1 MTEVQ
6 GVTPGGSNA
15 VSSAGGGDAE
25 ASRIAEEN
33 QVSYVP
39 GEHKFQVVIDGEPTD
54 ISPLEA
60 VCLVLQQRYITMS
73 DITAQKTRE
82 MQEQIDQIN
91 EANAWLNAIG
101 NAGDGGGSPTP
112 PGNAG
117 DGESSTPSA
126 GAFPGLA
133 QWMTDHGLPGD
144 GGGSSTPSAGTL
156 ASLAQWMDGHDP
168 AGDGA
173 GSFTPPA
180 GASTGLTEWMADHG
194 LDTEG
199 VEDNPDA
206 DGLKK
211 AEGEIS
217 NYVDQLCSTNDL
229 KMLSLKTAV
238 NKTQEALTAADG
250 VLQDL
255 KQLMQT
261 ITANMAR

>member
-1 MTEVQ
+1 M
-6 GVTPGGSNA
+6 
-15 VSSAGGGDAE
+15 
-25 ASRIAEEN
+25 
-33 QVSYVP
+33 SYVP
-39 GEHKFQVVIDGEPTD
+39 GDHKFQVVIDGKPTD

-82 MQEQIDQIN
+82 MQEQIDEIN

-101 NAGDGGGSPTP
+101 NAGDDGTSSTP
-112 PGNAG
+112 PDGANGNAG
-117 DGESSTPSA
+117 DGGDSTTPTA

-133 QWMTDHGLPGD
+133 QWIANHG
-144 GGGSSTPSAGTL
+144 
-156 ASLAQWMDGHDP
+156 P
-168 AGDGA
+168 AGDGG

-180 GASTGLTEWMADHG
+180 GASSGLTEWMADHG

-199 VEDNPDA
+199 VGDNPDA
-206 DGLKK
+206 NGREK
-211 AEGEIS
+211 AEAEIS

-238 NKTQEALTAADG
+238 NKAQEALTAADG

-261 ITANMAR
+261 INGNMAR